1 MCQFYSDKYAVNIGF
16 CRSCVCTQR
25 IVFFFSNDFIL
36 AQTCL
41 LNLKRICSLRYDL
54 EHCIWIVCE
63 FQTIGYFIWRGEDKF
78 YIWNG
83 NSLNA
88 QNGIYKEEY
97 LRLTYKL
104 KKKVYR
110 KVQRFYQHA
119 RVLYSANSGIY
130 ILNCFWEMWA
140 FTRVKDK
147 TKTQIRKLQKR
158 YCIYSINGM
167 VYKHLI

>member
-1 MCQFYSDKYAVNIGF
+1 MCQSYSDKYAVNIGF

-25 IVFFFSNDFIL
+25 SIFSDDFIL

-41 LNLKRICSLRYDL
+41 LNLKRICSLRYDF
-54 EHCIWIVCE
+54 EHCIWIVW
-63 FQTIGYFIWRGEDKF
+63 IPSDWMYGGEDKS
-78 YIWNG
+78 YISNG

-110 KVQRFYQHA
+110 KVQRFYRHA

-140 FTRVKDK
+140 FTRKIK
-147 TKTQIRKLQKR
+147 RKHK
-158 YCIYSINGM
+158 
-167 VYKHLI
+167 